1 MDRDDGMKDSYWVPV
16 LYGLGVR
23 IYDEEYKGVDV
34 HKRFPNPIRLKLVTT
49 KRLRS
54 ASDNDRRSK
63 RFCSI
68 AVLCVSFT

>member
-1 MDRDDGMKDSYWVPV
+1 MDWDDGMKDSYCVPV

-23 IYDEEYKGVDV
+23 IYDEEHKGVDV

-68 AVLCVSFT
+68 AVLCVNFT